1 MKQFILSSIFI
12 FISTTIFSQNSHN
25 LNGKVTNEKNGQ
37 VTVGDV
43 LLLHNNSIVKYTS
56 INNGN
61 FLFEAILQGNYTL
74 KISGLGYET
83 YMQKVILDKNLQLTV
98 TLKEAT
104 TKLDEVTITA
114 TKKLIENKN
123 GNIVANIEGTLL
135 SKESNTIDLL
145 SKLPSV
151 QVSPNRETI
160 SLVGKGNPLIYLG
173 GQRIS
178 IEEFGSLQVDDIK
191 TIEIINY

>member
-12 FISTTIFSQNSHN
+12 FISITIFSQNLHN

-83 YMQKVILDKNLQLTV
+83 YIQKVILDKNLQLTV
-98 TLKEAT
+98 TLKE
-104 TKLDEVTITA
+104 E
-114 TKKLIENKN
+114 
-123 GNIVANIEGTLL
+123 
-135 SKESNTIDLL
+135 
-145 SKLPSV
+145 
-151 QVSPNRETI
+151 
-160 SLVGKGNPLIYLG
+160 
-173 GQRIS
+173 
-178 IEEFGSLQVDDIK
+178 LQ
-191 TIEIINY
+191 N